1 MTATTND
8 AEITGRSPGDLERAA
23 VEVAE
28 LAAEL
33 IRESVGRATVAGTKS
48 TVTDLVT
55 ETDVAAEKLIRQELE
70 RRCPGSSVMGEELAD
85 TAGTS
90 GVGWIVDPIDGTV
103 NFAYDL
109 PVVSVS
115 IAATLDGVVVAG
127 AVADVLRG
135 EVFSAA
141 NGNGARRASGG
152 DRARRSGR
160 PIATRPID
168 QLGLALILTGFSYDA
183 EQRAIEAGVLTRVLP
198 ACRDIRCM
206 GSAALNLCW
215 VACGRGDAFFE
226 RGLNLYDYAAG
237 ALIAA
242 EAGARVRLPDPGGSG
257 ESIDDLVLV
266 SAPGIHDQLEALVA
280 HPELDQGPSQA

>member
-1 MTATTND
+1 MTAASNDARMAGSND
-8 AEITGRSPGDLERAA
+8 AEVADPSPVDLETIAR
-23 VEVAE
+23 EVAA
-28 LAAEL
+28 LAAGL
-33 IRESVGRATVAGTKS
+33 VRESVGRATVAGTKS

-70 RRCPGSSVMGEELAD
+70 QRCPGSSVIGEELAD
-85 TAGTS
+85 TDGTS
-90 GVGWIVDPIDGTV
+90 GVGWIVDPVDGTV

-141 NGNGARRASGG
+141 GGRGARRNGETIGA
-152 DRARRSGR
+152 RA
-160 PIATRPID
+160 ID
-168 QLGLALILTGFSYDA
+168 EITLALILTGFSYDSAKRAA
-183 EQRAIEAGVLTRVLP
+183 EAEVLTRVLP

-226 RGLNLYDYAAG
+226 RGLNVYDYAAG

-242 EAGARVRLPDPGGSG
+242 EAGARTALPGPG
-257 ESIDDLVLV
+257 DDLVLV
-266 SAPGIHDQLEALVA
+266 SAPGIHDELEALVA
-280 HPELDQGPSQA
+280 HAELDQRPGQA